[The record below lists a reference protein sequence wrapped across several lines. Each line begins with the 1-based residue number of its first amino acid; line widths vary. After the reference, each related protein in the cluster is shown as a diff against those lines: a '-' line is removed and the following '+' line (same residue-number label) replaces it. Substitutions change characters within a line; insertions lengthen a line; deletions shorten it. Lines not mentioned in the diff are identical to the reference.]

1 MSQSTPTPTPATPT
15 PTPAGESADGGGVV
29 GTLGDQLLSA
39 VEAGVGGLASTEA
52 RVAVTLAVLGGL
64 AVIGLLAVP
73 AGVRLAGRLAARL
86 LLDRDPLPEETRG
99 YDYVLAETLVV
110 RTLQFGLGVLA
121 VVSLLLVWNLD
132 ATAATVADLLGGTA
146 PSVGRVLVTLVL
158 FAGAFVG
165 ADLLEAKMATFAE
178 RSTLIN
184 RHQQGIAFQVI
195 RVSLL
200 IAVGLTTL
208 SVWNFSL
215 DGLLVGAGFL
225 GIVVGIAAQQTLS
238 ALIAGFVIMFSRPF
252 ELGDWVEVAGTEG
265 VVTDITIMNTRLRTA
280 WGDTVVLP
288 NDAVSNATVTN
299 HTAQNR
305 LRLSVDVGVDY
316 TTDLADAR
324 ELALEAVESAEKAQP
339 VPTPQVLPKSFGD
352 SAVVLEC
359 RFWIENP
366 SARTR
371 ALATAEVVSAIKER
385 FDEAGVKI
393 PFPQR
398 ELSGRAE
405 TGGFRVADDQA
416 AVADGRAP
424 EPTTAPEEAEADE

>member
-1 MSQSTPTPTPATPT
+1 MSQSTPTATPATPT
-15 PTPAGESADGGGVV
+15 PTGEPAEGGSLVGSLGEQ
-29 GTLGDQLLSA
+29 TLSTIAAA
-39 VEAGVGGLASTEA
+39 VDGLASTEA
-52 RVAVTLAVLGGL
+52 RVAVTVAVVGGL
-64 AVIGLLAVP
+64 VVVGLLAVP
-73 AGVRLAGRLAARL
+73 AGVRLVGRLSVRL
-86 LLDRDPLPEETRG
+86 VLSREPPPDETHG

-110 RTLQFGLGVLA
+110 RTLQFGLGLLA
-121 VVSLLLVWNLD
+121 VVSLLFVWELD
-132 ATAATVADLLGGTA
+132 AIAAAFADLLGGTA
-146 PSVGRVLVTLVL
+146 PSIGRVLVTLLL

-165 ADLLEAKMATFAE
+165 ADLLETKMTTFAE

-184 RHQQGIAFQVI
+184 RHQQGIAFQAI

-208 SVWNFSL
+208 SIWEFSL

-252 ELGDWVEVAGTEG
+252 ELGDWVEIGGTEG

-280 WGDTVVLP
+280 RGDTVVLP

-316 TTDLADAR
+316 TTELEKAR
-324 ELALEAVESAEKAQP
+324 ELALEGVESADKAQP
-339 VPTPQVLPKSFGD
+339 VPTPQVLPKAFGD

-371 ALATAEVVSAIKER
+371 ALATAQVVSAIKAR

-405 TGGFRVADDQA
+405 TGGFQVADDRTT
-416 AVADGRAP
+416 VPTGDGERTSPP
-424 EPTTAPEEAEADE
+424 EGAEADE